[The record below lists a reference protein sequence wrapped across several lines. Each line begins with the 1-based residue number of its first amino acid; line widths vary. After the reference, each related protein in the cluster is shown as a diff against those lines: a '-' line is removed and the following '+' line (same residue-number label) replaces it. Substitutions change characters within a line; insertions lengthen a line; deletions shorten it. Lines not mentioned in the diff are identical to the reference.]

1 MLKVKT
7 LEISKRKSFL
17 LFWYFAWSTHLG
29 CFHIFTRLFA
39 EDLAV
44 VNGDARPL
52 EHHGQ
57 WRGEGQVWTPYQVRT
72 SPYQVQNLTFDNIT
86 LCANLI
92 SPQYTP
98 PYFTSYHITS
108 RSVMRRKTSLSPLSG
123 EKPHLIRWKTS
134 SYQVQNLIFDVI
146 ILCANLIPPR
156 HTPLYMVDTPG
167 GDIT

>member
-29 CFHIFTRLFA
+29 CFHIFTRLLA

-57 WRGEGQVWTPYQVRT
+57 WRGEGQVWTPYQVR
-72 SPYQVQNLTFDNIT
+72 
-86 LCANLI
+86 NLI
-92 SPQYTP
+92 
-98 PYFTSYHITS
+98 
-108 RSVMRRKTSLSPLSG
+108 LSG
-123 EKPHLIRWKTS
+123 EKPHLIRWEKPHLIRWKTS
-134 SYQVQNLIFDVI
+134 PLIISPYVQISYHLSTPQSFI
-146 ILCANLIPPR
+146 IDRTIIQKIYLAHDGNFSKCFEIK
-156 HTPLYMVDTPG
+156 YGEMSFV
-167 GDIT
+167 